1 MTETTTSATE
11 LTSQYKNQVASDLD
25 RNVKEQERVTAE
37 LTALQQQLASL
48 QHDHSVLVSVQQA
61 LGATPAARPARAG
74 SATTSSRQKKSEAR
88 PRRQVKTTPA
98 KQPTGKK
105 AVAKTAGP
113 TLVKLIQQHLADQ
126 GEPRSAAE
134 VTTALSKAHPERG
147 IKTSVV
153 RASLENLVARSQA
166 HRTKQ
171 GSSVFYTVTSQPES
185 AMPGTKTQAET
196 AG

>member
-1 MTETTTSATE
+1 MTEATE

-37 LTALQQQLASL
+37 LTALQQQLAAL

-61 LGATPAARPARAG
+61 LGATPAARTD
-74 SATTSSRQKKSEAR
+74 SATAPSRRKKSEAR
-88 PRRQVKTTPA
+88 PRKQAKTTPA
-98 KQPTGKK
+98 KQSAGK

-113 TLVKLIQQHLADQ
+113 TLVKLIQEHLSGQD
-126 GEPRSAAE
+126 EPRSAAE
-134 VTTALSKAHPERG
+134 ITTALSKAHPERG

-171 GSSVFYTVTSQPES
+171 GSSVFYSATS
-185 AMPGTKTQAET
+185 
-196 AG
+196 